1 MWATILDARRRR
13 GDRGGVRAFLAALV
27 TGALLGQAGPAV
39 AAPVVLRV
47 GTVAPEGSPW
57 AEATQSAA
65 KQVAKASK
73 DTVHLRVFL
82 AGVLG
87 DEPQL
92 MASLAAGKLD
102 IYSGTAVAAEEAIP
116 ELSVFELPFLFK
128 DDAEVERVMKEIFP
142 VLSRVA
148 AGRGFRMLAVT
159 AVGFKH
165 LGTPIPIESLADLRK
180 VRLRS
185 QPSALQERM
194 WTRAGV
200 PHTAIGQIKVL
211 DELVAGTVN
220 AFDAAITWMYAA
232 SWHTRIKHLT
242 LFGHVY
248 QLGVFMAG
256 PSVTK
261 QLTPAQQRAAFR
273 GLEGLGPENNKAVRQ
288 VERSLLATLPGLGVT
303 VGPAPKA
310 LRSEFEVAC
319 KGLRAEWRRGTTEG
333 GRALLDAIERAT
345 GRRE

>member
-1 MWATILDARRRR
+1 MTARRI
-13 GDRGGVRAFLAALV
+13 
-27 TGALLGQAGPAV
+27 ALLVGLLLGFARPAH

-47 GTVAPEGSPW
+47 GSVAPEGSPW
-57 AEATQSAA
+57 AEASLNAA
-65 KQVAKASK
+65 RQVAKASH
-73 DTVHLRVFL
+73 DAVHLRTFL

-87 DEPQL
+87 DEPEL
-92 MASLAAGKLD
+92 MAALVAGKLD
-102 IYSGTAVAAEEAIP
+102 IYSGTAPAAEIAIP

-128 DDAEVERVMKEIFP
+128 DEAEIERVMKEIFP
-142 VLSRVA
+142 VLARVA
-148 AGRGFRMLAVT
+148 AKRGFRMLAVT

-165 LGTPIPIESLADLRK
+165 LGTAVPVESLADLRK

-194 WTRAGV
+194 WARAGV
-200 PHTAIGQIKVL
+200 PHTAIGQIKVQ
-211 DELVAGTVN
+211 DELAAGTVN

-256 PSVTK
+256 PSVVQK
-261 QLTPAQQRAAFR
+261 LTPAQMKTAFK
-273 GLEGLGPENNKAVRQ
+273 GLEGLGPDNNRAVRQ
-288 VERSLLATLPGLGVT
+288 VERSLLDTLPGLGVT
-303 VGPAPKA
+303 VSPVPKK
-310 LRSEFEVAC
+310 LRAEFEAAC

-333 GRALLDAIERAT
+333 GRELLDAIERAT